1 MKDIGR
7 TLLLSAWISGI
18 VLAFGCGDDT
28 SSPPLAPSPSAVADH
43 GQRATVKPSPP
54 AVADRGQQATV
65 NHDPAAA
72 WNDGVGGPASAS
84 SVDRATVGLKSTA
97 PEPRSPIG
105 DAEIDDQTPV
115 LTASKA
121 TSVYGTADFE
131 HEFALFK
138 ITGGNRAE
146 IERGR
151 GTSQGAG
158 VTSYQVRKRLDLASS
173 YSWRVRAVFDDEHG
187 PWSADAGF
195 RTTAVILGTPRPLS
209 PSNGEAV
216 GIRPVF
222 RVRNGTVEGNA
233 GTVSIQVQVAADGD
247 FADVVARAQARA
259 ASGEDTEVRL
269 GDDLMPEKTY
279 FWRAR
284 AMSSAGRRSGSW
296 SAAATF
302 RTVAVRLG
310 TPRPL
315 SPINDATTTTIRPV
329 FRVRNGAVEG
339 HAGVA
344 DIRLEV
350 ASDAGFMQVV
360 GRTRKAAQ
368 AGGETDLQLS
378 NALRRA
384 TRYYWRVRALL
395 ASPEVTSGWSA
406 TQRFRTPD
414 TTAFTSGGSP
424 NAPFTTGGGNPRN
437 MIGVVRDVARRHP
450 RAFRNSCQDR
460 GGSWEFM
467 DRVVEELRKI
477 DGRWGYNCK
486 RGNCNTVSHDV
497 VNYYRGSRTST
508 AAANNSPDVS
518 IIDVIANH
526 CNPNPQ
532 PAWTDLTRATRDAGA
547 IGRWK
552 YPRR

>member
-1 MKDIGR
+1 MADGSQRATGK
-7 TLLLSAWISGI
+7 
-18 VLAFGCGDDT
+18 
-28 SSPPLAPSPSAVADH
+28 PSPSAVADR
-43 GQRATVKPSPP
+43 G
-54 AVADRGQQATV
+54 GQQAAV
-65 NHDPAAA
+65 NHGPAAA
-72 WNDGVGGPASAS
+72 WNDGVGVPASAS
-84 SVDRATVGLKSTA
+84 SVDGDVTGLKSTA
-97 PEPRSPIG
+97 PAPVSPID

-121 TSVYGTADFE
+121 TGVHAAADFE
-131 HEFALFK
+131 HEFTLFK

-151 GTSQGAG
+151 GTSQGAS
-158 VTSYQVRKRLDLASS
+158 VTSYQVRKKLDLASS

-209 PSNGEAV
+209 PGNGEAV

-233 GTVSIQVQVAADGD
+233 GTVSIYVQVATDGD
-247 FADVVARAQARA
+247 FAGIVARAAARA
-259 ASGEDTEVRL
+259 SSGENTEIRL
-269 GDDLMPEKTY
+269 DDDLMPAKTY

-284 AMSSAGRRSGSW
+284 AVSSAGRRPGSW

-302 RTVAVRLG
+302 RTVAIRLG

-315 SPINDATTTTIRPV
+315 SPINDATTTTFRPV

-339 HAGVA
+339 HSGVA

-360 GRTRKAAQ
+360 GRARKAAQ

-378 NALRRA
+378 KELTRA

-395 ASPEVTSGWSA
+395 ASPEAVSDWSA
-406 TQRFRTPD
+406 IQRFRTPD
-414 TTAFTSGGSP
+414 TAAFTPGGSP

-437 MIGVVRDVARRHP
+437 MLGVVRDVARRHP
-450 RAFRNSCQDR
+450 RAFRNSCQDH

-518 IIDVIANH
+518 IIANH
-526 CNPNPQ
+526 CNPDLQ
-532 PAWTDLTRATRDAGA
+532 PAWTDLTRATRAAGA

>member
-1 MKDIGR
+1 MKDLGR
-7 TLLLSAWISGI
+7 TILLSTWISGI

-28 SSPPLAPSPSAVADH
+28 SPPLAPSPSAVADR

-84 SVDRATVGLKSTA
+84 FVDRATVGLKSTA

-105 DAEIDDQTPV
+105 DAEIGDQTPV

-121 TSVYGTADFE
+121 TGVYAAADFE
-131 HEFALFK
+131 HEFTLFK
-138 ITGGNRAE
+138 ITGGNQAE
-146 IERGR
+146 IERGS
-151 GTSQGAG
+151 GISQGAG

-187 PWSADAGF
+187 PWSADARF
-195 RTTAVILGTPRPLS
+195 RTAAVILGTPRPLF
-209 PSNGEAV
+209 PVRGEAAS
-216 GIRPVF
+216 IRPVF
-222 RVRNGTVEGNA
+222 RVRNGAVEGNA

-247 FADVVARAQARA
+247 FADIVARAQARA
-259 ASGEDTEVRL
+259 ASGENTEVRL

-296 SAAATF
+296 SAVATF

-315 SPINDATTTTIRPV
+315 SPINDATTTTLRPV

-344 DIRLEV
+344 DVRLEV
-350 ASDAGFMQVV
+350 ASDADFMTIV
-360 GRTRKAAQ
+360 GRARKAAQ

-378 NALRRA
+378 NALMRA

-406 TQRFRTPD
+406 TQRFRTPGTA
-414 TTAFTSGGSP
+414 TTAPGRGNCCPPPNRFDIVQAVLRRTGNLYREEIQQFTQRVAECLAVTDGDWGRRRNDSGAIGKDTVAYRTSRGRGRG
-424 NAPFTTGGGNPRN
+424 PFSIDIMGGAESDNPRPHWN
-437 MIGVVRDVARRHP
+437 IQRH
-450 RAFRNSCQDR
+450 D
-460 GGSWEFM
+460 G
-467 DRVVEELRKI
+467 I
-477 DGRWGYNCK
+477 DGRVGGHWIAVNGQNCIL
-486 RGNCNTVSHDV
+486 GPV
-497 VNYYRGSRTST
+497 
-508 AAANNSPDVS
+508 AL
-518 IIDVIANH
+518 
-526 CNPNPQ
+526 Q
-532 PAWTDLTRATRDAGA
+532 
-547 IGRWK
+547 
-552 YPRR
+552 